1 MSRTVLVLVRRKVVL
16 EDAAVLVRALLE
28 DGRYVPRIVCAQ
40 PEIAAAL
47 QEAVETRLE
56 FVDFAGRAVDSR
68 AVSLPPGEPPARSV
82 RSGLRRSLVLRS
94 LVMFARLVRGDWRM
108 AALFRDPLPA
118 AVLVF
123 EDRAAY
129 PEMVFLAHARH
140 HGVRSL
146 LVSFAASSVESDA
159 TARRDRP
166 DHLIDVPPWRALK
179 RWLANRYPNQAR
191 DTPWG
196 RMLFFSAPES
206 LALAATNLL
215 DGRNWHYGGGA
226 VDACTKLSKED
237 LENARAEGAPIEKF
251 IVAGQPM
258 MDAMYQSRARAA
270 EIRAALAAKYL
281 LRLDGPFLVCAV
293 PQAGEHALVD
303 WERHMELTATLFRA
317 LGASGG
323 NVLLSLH
330 PRSRPETYAAL
341 ARESGC
347 CLLEERLSGV
357 LAVADIFVASYSS
370 TVRWALLM
378 GIPTIMIDL
387 LGFGY
392 EQFAGLPGSVVTRD
406 ATELRRV
413 LQKLIADTG
422 ERDRMGREAAAQAAG
437 REIFD
442 GRVCA
447 RIIEALNKDR
457 RAT

>member
-1 MSRTVLVLVRRKVVL
+1 
-16 EDAAVLVRALLE
+16 
-28 DGRYVPRIVCAQ
+28 
-40 PEIAAAL
+40 
-47 QEAVETRLE
+47 
-56 FVDFAGRAVDSR
+56 
-68 AVSLPPGEPPARSV
+68 
-82 RSGLRRSLVLRS
+82 
-94 LVMFARLVRGDWRM
+94 
-108 AALFRDPLPA
+108 
-118 AVLVF
+118 
-123 EDRAAY
+123 
-129 PEMVFLAHARH
+129 
-140 HGVRSL
+140 
-146 LVSFAASSVESDA
+146 
-159 TARRDRP
+159 
-166 DHLIDVPPWRALK
+166 
-179 RWLANRYPNQAR
+179 
-191 DTPWG
+191 
-196 RMLFFSAPES
+196 
-206 LALAATNLL
+206 
-215 DGRNWHYGGGA
+215 
-226 VDACTKLSKED
+226 
-237 LENARAEGAPIEKF
+237 
-251 IVAGQPM
+251 
-258 MDAMYQSRARAA
+258 
-270 EIRAALAAKYL
+270 
-281 LRLDGPFLVCAV
+281 V